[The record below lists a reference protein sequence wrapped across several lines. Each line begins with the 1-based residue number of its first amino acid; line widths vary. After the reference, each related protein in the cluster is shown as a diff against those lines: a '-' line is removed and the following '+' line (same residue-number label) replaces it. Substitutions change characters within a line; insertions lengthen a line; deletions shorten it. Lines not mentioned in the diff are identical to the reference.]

1 VTEAIVANLATI
13 DIEQV
18 QENCS
23 HYGYNLIQGSERQA
37 QGDAPIWRKLKTAK
51 FAETSTGNRCR

>member
-1 VTEAIVANLATI
+1 LATI
-13 DIEQV
+13 DIEQA

-23 HYGYNLIQGSERQA
+23 HYGYNWIQQSERQA

-51 FAETSTGNRCR
+51 FAEMQSGIKCR